1 MTEKEAREQLQKD
14 GFRNIS
20 VFQDSPNK
28 YYSDHVHMALTAHII
43 LDGQMTLEWDDEK
56 KTFKKGDRFDI
67 EKNDI
72 HNAVM
77 GPEGCT
83 YMTGSK

>member
-1 MTEKEAREQLQKD
+1 MNEAEAREQLTNE
-14 GFRNIS
+14 GFQNIS

-28 YYSDHVHMALTAHII
+28 FYPDHVHMALTAHII
-43 LDGQMTLEWDDEK
+43 LEGEMTLDWGEEK
-56 KTFKKGDRFDI
+56 RTYKKGDRFDI

-83 YMTGSK
+83 YMIGSK